1 MMKKSL
7 NSTKMQFLELLKAG
21 LWHQE
26 VDRKLFEHTSVDW
39 NGIARL
45 SRAQTVVGIV
55 YDGIERMP
63 EDCWPAK
70 EVVFKWYAQAQIIAR
85 ANQRM
90 NAFLPRLTDL
100 FRLHGVNCW
109 VLKGQ
114 GLAQHYPNPL
124 HRQSGDIDL
133 LVEER
138 CFDKA
143 VEVIKTLP
151 HSKDSMHLALLHYDT
166 NIDGIEVELH
176 GSLNTAVNGALD
188 RRFNNWLS
196 ATLFHADAVTYQ
208 VEGADIPVPSANFN
222 AVYVFIH
229 MFRHYLYGGIGL
241 RQVCDW
247 MCLLTACREEID
259 REELRTTLK
268 RFHLMKAWRMFGCM
282 AVKHLG
288 MPEEAMPWYDG
299 RYGAAADVI
308 LANIFENGNFGHN
321 NKELSFR
328 PENYLHRKVHSFYYK
343 TKDKLRH
350 IRLFPE
356 ETVYALWTGLKVSA
370 MYMIHGK

>member
-1 MMKKSL
+1 MSGNNVKR
-7 NSTKMQFLELLKAG
+7 QFLQLLQGG
-21 LWHQE
+21 LWNKE
-26 VDRKLFEHTSVDW
+26 IDKNVFDGAIDW
-39 NGIARL
+39 NGITALSTEQSVIGIVGDGIARL
-45 SRAQTVVGIV
+45 PRELWPGQQVIFRSYSLTLK
-55 YDGIERMP
+55 IERHNEM
-63 EDCWPAK
+63 
-70 EVVFKWYAQAQIIAR
+70 
-85 ANQRM
+85 M
-90 NAFLPRLTDL
+90 NTFLPRLMML
-100 FRLHGVNCW
+100 FEKNKINCW

-114 GLAQHYPNPL
+114 GLSLHYPNPL
-124 HRQSGDIDL
+124 HRQAGDIDL
-133 LVEER
+133 LVEKKD
-138 CFDKA
+138 FVKA
-143 VEVIKTLP
+143 MKVLKSLP
-151 HSKDSMHLALLHYDT
+151 HQKEESLLDLLHYAT
-166 NIDGIEVELH
+166 NIEGIEVELH
-176 GSLNTAVNGALD
+176 GSLNTSINLAVN
-188 RRFNNWLS
+188 RHFSSWLS